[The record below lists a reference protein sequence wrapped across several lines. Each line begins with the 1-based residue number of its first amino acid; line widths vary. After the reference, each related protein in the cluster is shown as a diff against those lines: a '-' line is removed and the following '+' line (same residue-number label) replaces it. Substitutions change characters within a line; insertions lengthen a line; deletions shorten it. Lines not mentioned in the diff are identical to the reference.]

1 MTAPDIAAIIF
12 DFDGTILD
20 TESTQFSTVREEF
33 NRHGHEYEL
42 ADFQHTIG
50 RADQR
55 HWSEVLQDKTGPLD
69 NIEEIKAR
77 RMAAHH
83 ELIETSPLRDGVLPL
98 IERAAERAK
107 NLAVASSSP
116 SSWVEGHLAARSLL
130 ERFSVVAT
138 RDHVAQ
144 AKPWPDVFLHA
155 AERLGTDP
163 RACMVIEDSA
173 NGVAAAKAAGMF
185 CVAVP
190 NPITSSSD
198 FSGADLILDS
208 LNDLPFAR
216 FGLD

>member
-1 MTAPDIAAIIF
+1 MTTPAIHAVIF

-20 TESTQFSTVREEF
+20 AESTQFSTVREEF

-55 HWSEVLQDKTGPLD
+55 HWSDVLQDKTGPLA
-69 NIEEIKAR
+69 NIEEIRAR

-83 ELIETSPLRDGVLPL
+83 ELIGASPLRDGVLPL
-98 IERAAERAK
+98 IDRAIEQDK
-107 NLAVASSSP
+107 PLAVASSSP
-116 SSWVEGHLAARSLL
+116 SSWVEGHLSARSLL
-130 ERFSVVAT
+130 NRFSVVAT

-144 AKPWPDVFLHA
+144 AKPWPDVFLLA
-155 AERLGTDP
+155 AERLGADP
-163 RACMVIEDSA
+163 AACMVIEDSA

-198 FSGADLILDS
+198 FSDADLVLETLD
-208 LNDLPFAR
+208 DLPYDR
-216 FGLD
+216 FGLG

>member
-1 MTAPDIAAIIF
+1 MAPDIHAVIF
-12 DFDGTILD
+12 DFDGTIVD

-33 NRHGHEYEL
+33 NRYGHEYEL
-42 ADFQHTIG
+42 AEFQHTIG

-55 HWSEVLQDKTGPLD
+55 HWSDVLQDKTGPLD

-83 ELIETSPLRDGVLPL
+83 ELIDTSPLRDGVLPL
-98 IERAAERAK
+98 IERATERAK
-107 NLAVASSSP
+107 QLAVASSSP
-116 SSWVEGHLAARSLL
+116 SSWVEGHLSARSLL
-130 ERFSVVAT
+130 DLFSVVAT

-155 AERLGTDP
+155 ADRLGANP
-163 RACMVIEDSA
+163 ASCMVIEDSE

-198 FSGADLILDS
+198 FSGADLVLDS
-208 LNDLPFAR
+208 LEDLPFAQ